1 MNDIQN
7 RDRLILRI
15 ILFPV
20 RHVVIPV
27 ARFIHLGVTLNGLDD
42 GFWFGLCGLLFI
54 KSMLWLMTY
63 HAR

>member
-1 MNDIQN
+1 MIGLQYMG
-7 RDRLILRI
+7 RLILRV

-20 RHVVIPV
+20 RYVVIPV
-27 ARFIHLGVTLNGLDD
+27 ARFIHLGITLNAQDD